1 MGASY
6 WCGVLFALLYA
17 SVDLALVSLALM
29 VCHEPN
35 SMLSVLLE
43 IVDNGANDLLTLCP
57 SWTMDAVEELKGN
70 SFVGY
75 GTLAIGTMGCCLT
88 ALADL
93 SFVLSITWKGTCPNT
108 PTQAVHFFTL
118 FTLGFFGTALLFTCT
133 SFALQWKNS
142 GHPFY
147 GKTDPRSFDGYYES
161 SCFGYGGCSG
171 SYVNVVAQHDEWCPT
186 SRSPL
191 VDVAQ
196 PLTVITG
203 ILFGVA
209 WLVLLGGVIYS
220 CCWVYKTSLRFKLA
234 IASPVLL
241 TALSGL
247 IIGGI
252 QLPLVLPWIFASA
265 LWKYVRLLV
274 NRIAGV
280 QQSDLDK
287 EFQVNPHKDGDMV
300 PGLVAAPVGGTDGGG
315 EMDAGG
321 YMGY

>member
-1 MGASY
+1 MGGRY
-6 WCGVLFALLYA
+6 CCGVLSALLYA
-17 SVDLALVSLALM
+17 SVDLTLVSLALI
-29 VCHEPN
+29 VCHNPTN
-35 SMLSVLLE
+35 MLSVLVR

-57 SWTMDAVEELKGN
+57 SWTMDVVEELKGN
-70 SFVGY
+70 SAVAY
-75 GTLAIGTMGCCLT
+75 GTLVIGTMGCSLT
-88 ALADL
+88 ALVDL
-93 SFVLSITWKGTCPNT
+93 SFVLSIACNGTCPNT
-108 PTQAVHFFTL
+108 PTQAVHFFMLITL
-118 FTLGFFGTALLFTCT
+118 CFFGTALLFTCT
-133 SFALQWKNS
+133 SFALQWKNA
-142 GHPFY
+142 GNPFY
-147 GKTDPRSFDGYYES
+147 GKTDPRGFDGYYET

-171 SYVNVVAQHDEWCPT
+171 SYLNVVAEHDEWCPT

-191 VDVAQ
+191 IDVAQ

-203 ILFGVA
+203 VLFGVA
-209 WLVLLGGVIYS
+209 WLVMLGGVIYS

-234 IASPVLL
+234 IASPVML
-241 TALSGL
+241 TSLCGL

-252 QLPLVLPWIFASA
+252 QFPLVLPWIFASA

-300 PGLVAAPVGGTDGGG
+300 PGLVGAPPVGDGGG